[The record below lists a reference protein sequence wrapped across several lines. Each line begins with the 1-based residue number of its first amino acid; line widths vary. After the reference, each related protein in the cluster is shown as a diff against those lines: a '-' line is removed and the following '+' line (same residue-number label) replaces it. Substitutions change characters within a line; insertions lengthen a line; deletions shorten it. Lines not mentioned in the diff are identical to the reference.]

1 MITIS
6 KPASEFSCSCNCCCS
21 RKDVREI
28 EFSNDRMGHVVA
40 LCSDC
45 FNELANKVKEVGAD
59 A

>member
-1 MITIS
+1 MITIT
-6 KPASEFSCSCNCCCS
+6 KPEGSFACSCNCCFS

-28 EFSNDRMGHVVA
+28 EFSNDRMGHVIV

-45 FNELANKVKEVGAD
+45 FNELANKVKEVGSD